1 MRQDRLVTPEGDS
14 AVSYLQRLR
23 AENPAY
29 PGLESAWSNFG
40 ALLTERA
47 DTAIAEKNWAD
58 AESWIAWLERIAAS
72 ATVEA
77 MRAELAAGRL
87 QEEYLA
93 TPARPGELRIRTV
106 GEVRYPGQAERLNV
120 DGWVETE
127 FVVGIDGIPRNARVV
142 DALPQGWFEEAALD
156 TIALYRYEPFERD
169 GRAYERLAR
178 LRVRFDLQ

>member
-1 MRQDRLVTPEGDS
+1 
-14 AVSYLQRLR
+14 LR
-23 AENPAY
+23 NENPAY
-29 PGLESAWSNFG
+29 PGLESARRNFG
-40 ALLTERA
+40 TLLTERA